1 MANLGSL
8 FYSLYLK
15 DMTDADISK
24 IKAKLEEK
32 LNIKIGVDVSEKAV
46 DEVLNKLREKGK
58 EITKNSVVQQA
69 ADRAEQTSRDIIL
82 KQLEREGR
90 MWSDIQAKKE
100 KAMQP
105 VNQALSYSRIQSAI
119 SLPYESASYQNA
131 QNQLRAYYQEQERM
145 AKSAHADDNRR
156 INDLV
161 RITSAIQRAD
171 NAMQRLSLNS
181 KIGGI
186 AGPKTEQGIEQL
198 RQYIHML
205 ERAKSS
211 SAGMTNALNSIRSG
225 NLTAVI
231 NQANRLATEQGKL
244 NAEKNR
250 ALALETRHKA
260 ALDKTNASLKS
271 QYGIVRSLQ
280 GQITN
285 MYSIYTLERFATQLI
300 EIGGEF
306 QKQHIALQSILGDGA
321 KADAMFS
328 KIKNLAIESP
338 FTFQQLA
345 GYTKQLAAFQI
356 PYEELYDT
364 TKRLADVSAGLGV
377 DMGRIILAYGQVR
390 SAAFLRG
397 QEVRQF
403 TEAGIPLLDEL
414 AKKFSQLEN
423 RVVSVGEVFDKI
435 SNREVPFEMVKEVFT
450 DLTNEGG
457 KFYNMQAKLSDSLS
471 GKLAKLK
478 DAYQIMLADIAQAN
492 NSLLGGS
499 VDMVRGLIS
508 NWNGLMNTISYL
520 IAAYGT
526 YRAVMTIANIT
537 RAKEIAQ
544 TISLTGAVNANT
556 IAQYANGMAMTKSNT
571 GAIRLLMSL
580 QKLKVAFQ
588 SLGSVGWAGII
599 LSVIAA
605 FGTAL
610 YTAYQ
615 NANRLKKKLEDI
627 ASEGVVSVQNEIDG
641 YSILVEKLKDA
652 VKGSQEYKDIID
664 KIQSRYGAYLGNI
677 KAEADAYEYLHSK
690 INEVAT
696 ALRAKAMESARER
709 SMASIEENYSE
720 DIQDAMKDIVYSFKK
735 DMNLSDAQAKEIAS
749 VLRTRLQEA
758 IRDGLS
764 PDKINYNTTK
774 KQIENIAKEIGI
786 VLQPIS
792 DRKKT
797 EISKGNYYYSGG
809 ISNSVSNIKELVS
822 LFTKYQYSIKE
833 VDDNLKLAFKS
844 TTAYGIQIE
853 KLEKAYNAEM
863 ESIPIEAISR
873 RKTAYL
879 QLLEAKK
886 SIYKDFGQKDEAMAM
901 DVEIANVARLEKE
914 WKSLSKEKFSAYSYI
929 SAKNDESEIDYV
941 ERLQKEL
948 ASLEDIST
956 KIGTMSPEAVSKA
969 KEKSKLIRE
978 YLSLYGISA
987 KGDKAEEKEADKR
1000 KKVLEKL
1007 FESLL
1012 SLRMENQKDEISLMK
1027 DGTEKEL
1034 RQIDSDYEKQKNAI
1048 TKKSKELA
1056 RANKE
1061 AGISEVGISGLT
1073 DEQQK
1078 EIDKALELNES
1089 NRLKRRKEAY
1099 LSEANAM
1106 RDYLKEYGSIEQK
1119 KLAITELYEDKIAKA
1134 RTKGERL
1141 SLEEEK
1147 RKTLL
1152 KLSFENIS
1160 MGIDWKSL
1168 FSGVDSLSKEMIKPI
1183 MEQLISYTQT
1193 DDYKTSDS
1201 QTQRDIAELIQELR
1215 SYLGTD
1221 KSMTW
1226 QSLEIA
1232 MKKFTASVDA
1242 YNRAVE
1248 NEKEVVL
1255 KRNQAKLKLDKGEI
1269 TQKEYDDI
1277 VKEAERLGK
1286 ATVEAKKSMNG
1297 FASVVNNTSEQVKNF
1312 VSGLSAAL
1320 NNATSWKGVGGFG
1333 DLQQSIGN
1341 IDKLKGSIDSVLPS
1355 MVDGMGKSISESLS
1369 STIGSGL
1376 SSMGKGLGGI
1386 LSSGLGQVIGFV
1398 AQIPKLILEVVAA
1411 IKNFVTG
1418 IINSISEILEL
1429 RWIDDLINSVL
1440 EAIGNLIDTIFDLP
1454 ENIYKV
1460 LESIIVKGIGGLL
1473 NTVIGR
1479 LGNIFSFGA
1488 LSSKGPAEWFMNSN
1502 AEEVA
1507 EATERLTDSNER
1519 LKSAVDNL
1527 KDEMSKSGGWKAID
1541 SAKQAKE
1548 DQEKINKQT
1557 LEILKTQMGYHG
1569 AHHSNAYYWALGLED
1584 YASINKT
1591 LADYA
1596 KKNGKKASTV
1606 SNLTDIYG
1614 LTPEEMDYIRTYNI
1628 EMWEKMLDQGKYDKG
1643 EYWENY
1649 ADLAGELEEITESLK
1664 ETLTQTS
1671 FDSLRSSFIDALMD
1685 MDKSAEDFA
1694 NDFSKYMMRAILNA
1708 RISDLLDKDMQ
1719 DFYNKWAEYAESDN
1733 ELTSAEQES
1742 LSNMWQE
1749 LTRKGLELRD
1759 QIAGFTGYKG
1769 DGESTSGM
1777 SKVIKEVTED
1787 TVNIVASYLNGI
1799 RQDVSVKR
1807 MLQEKFF
1814 NEEFPKMNAIAQAQ
1828 LQQLNAI
1835 AESTRRTAES
1845 NDAIL
1850 KEVSDLRNDVHSAK
1864 QSKDRGFY
1872 FH

>member
-15 DMTDADISK
+15 DMTDDDIPK
-24 IKAKLEEK
+24 IKAKLEKE

-58 EITKNSVVQQA
+58 EITKNRVVQQET
-69 ADRAEQTSRDIIL
+69 DKAEQTSRDIIL

-90 MWSDIQAKKE
+90 MWADIQAKKE

-131 QNQLRAYYQEQERM
+131 QNQLRAYYQEQERL
-145 AKSAHADDNRR
+145 AKSAQRVSEQAQKAQQTADNRR
-156 INDLV
+156 INDLI

-171 NAMQRLSLNS
+171 NAMQRLSLHS

-198 RQYIHML
+198 RQYISML

-225 NLTAVI
+225 SLTATI
-231 NQANRLATEQGKL
+231 NQANRLATEQGRL

-260 ALDKTNASLKS
+260 ALDRTNASMRTQDGLVS
-271 QYGIVRSLQ
+271 SLRNQ
-280 GQITN
+280 MAN
-285 MYSIYTLERFATQLI
+285 VYSIYTLERFATQLI

-492 NSLLGGS
+492 NDLLGGG
-499 VDMVRGLIS
+499 VDMVRVLIS
-508 NWNGLMNTISYL
+508 NWNGLMNTISSL

-526 YRAVMTIANIT
+526 YRVVMTVANIT

-556 IAQYANGMAMTKSNT
+556 IAQYANGMAMTKANV
-571 GAIRLLMSL
+571 GAIRLLTSL

-588 SLGSVGWAGII
+588 SLGSAGWVGII
-599 LSVIAA
+599 LSAIAA
-605 FGTAL
+605 FATAL
-610 YTAYQ
+610 YTTYQ
-615 NANRLKKKLEDI
+615 NANRLKNELDDI
-627 ASEGVVSVQNEIDG
+627 ANKSVVSAQNEIDG
-641 YSILVEKLKDA
+641 YSILVEKLDN
-652 VKGSQEYKDIID
+652 VVEGSQEYNDIID

-677 KAEADAYEYLHSK
+677 KAEANAYAYLKGK
-690 INEVAT
+690 INEVTA
-696 ALRAKAMESARER
+696 ALRAKAMESAREQGISKITEKYSDDR
-709 SMASIEENYSE
+709 VNVYKDAVEALQRNFGISKEFASQIAAI
-720 DIQDAMKDIVYSFKK
+720 IQ
-735 DMNLSDAQAKEIAS
+735 SD
-749 VLRTRLQEA
+749 
-758 IRDGLS
+758 
-764 PDKINYNTTK
+764 
-774 KQIENIAKEIGI
+774 
-786 VLQPIS
+786 
-792 DRKKT
+792 
-797 EISKGNYYYSGG
+797 ISKGMDAGLSQGYDKAVAYIKGKASELGMELNAPKSEGASESIDYFREL
-809 ISNSVSNIKELVS
+809 SVITARENMELSEFDNI
-822 LFTKYQYSIKE
+822 
-833 VDDNLKLAFKS
+833 LKDVMGT

-853 KLEKAYNAEM
+853 KLEKAYEK
-863 ESIPIEAISR
+863 ETKSV
-873 RKTAYL
+873 TDVV
-879 QLLEAKK
+879 AKK
-886 SIYKDFGQKDEAMAM
+886 NAYIELLNAKKAVYKDFGQEDEARAI
-901 DVEIANVARLEKE
+901 DVEIANVTRLEDE
-914 WKSLSKEKFSAYSYI
+914 WRSLSKEKFSAYSYF
-929 SAKNDESEIDYV
+929 SAKEDESEIDYV

-969 KEKSKLIRE
+969 KEKAKLIRE

-987 KGDKAEEKEADKR
+987 KGDKAEEKEADKQE
-1000 KKVLEKL
+1000 KALER
-1007 FESLL
+1007 LL
-1012 SLRMENQKDEISLMK
+1012 ERLLQLRLENQKNEIDLME
-1027 DGTEKEL
+1027 DGTEKKL
-1034 RQIDSDYEKQKNAI
+1034 RQIDADYERQKQEI
-1048 TKKSKELA
+1048 EKKARELVKE
-1056 RANKE
+1056 NKK
-1061 AGISEVGISGLT
+1061 AHISGVDSSGLT

-1078 EIDKALELNES
+1078 ELNKAIQLNFDKRIKLG
-1089 NRLKRRKEAY
+1089 KEVYKA
-1099 LSEANAM
+1099 EADAM
-1106 RDYLKEYGSIEQK
+1106 RNYLKEYGTFQQQK
-1119 KLAITELYEDKIAKA
+1119 FAIAEEYAEKIRKA
-1134 RTKGERL
+1134 QSEGERL
-1141 SLEEEK
+1141 TLEKQKNAALQQVEVK
-1147 RKTLL
+1147 A
-1152 KLSFENIS
+1152 
-1160 MGIDWKSL
+1160 
-1168 FSGVDSLSKEMIKPI
+1168 IK
-1183 MEQLISYTQT
+1183 Q
-1193 DDYKTSDS
+1193 
-1201 QTQRDIAELIQELR
+1201 
-1215 SYLGTD
+1215 
-1221 KSMTW
+1221 
-1226 QSLEIA
+1226 
-1232 MKKFTASVDA
+1232 SVDWGS
-1242 YNRAVE
+1242 VF
-1248 NEKEVVL
+1248 
-1255 KRNQAKLKLDKGEI
+1255 GE
-1269 TQKEYDDI
+1269 
-1277 VKEAERLGK
+1277 
-1286 ATVEAKKSMNG
+1286 
-1297 FASVVNNTSEQVKNF
+1297 
-1312 VSGLSAAL
+1312 
-1320 NNATSWKGVGGFG
+1320 FG
-1333 DLQQSIGN
+1333 AIFKDQLQPT
-1341 IDKLKGSIDSVLPS
+1341 IDKLKSIAESDEFKSSSLQDQQVLYELISKLEQSNAAWNSDIFQKVSDDMMAYQTAIQNHLKSQERERLATEALARAKRNLVVAEQNGNEADALNAQLKVAEAQFALNAAAQDVQGFGVQVQKTTSDLQASSTLAVNMFQNLESGLKGLTSGSLQGIGQGLMQLDKLFNKGSITKDIGNALASGFQSLLGKDSKASKAIAEALGSAGLTGEIISAVL
-1355 MVDGMGKSISESLS
+1355 
-1369 STIGSGL
+1369 
-1376 SSMGKGLGGI
+1376 GI
-1386 LSSGLGQVIGFV
+1386 LDIIAKDGVSGIITGLQDTILGAVE
-1398 AQIPKLILEVVAA
+1398 KILDDVLSGDIIVNP
-1411 IKNFVTG
+1411 IKNALNHVGNIVNTLTFG
-1418 IINSISEILEL
+1418 GFNSI
-1429 RWIDDLINSVL
+1429 
-1440 EAIGNLIDTIFDLP
+1440 
-1454 ENIYKV
+1454 
-1460 LESIIVKGIGGLL
+1460 
-1473 NTVIGR
+1473 
-1479 LGNIFSFGA
+1479 FG
-1488 LSSKGPAEWFMNSN
+1488 SN
-1502 AEEVA
+1502 AKEVA
-1507 EATERLTDSNER
+1507 ETTNRLTESNER
-1519 LKSAVDNL
+1519 LKGAVDNL

-1548 DQEKINKQT
+1548 DQEKINRQT
-1557 LEILKTQMGYHG
+1557 LDILKAQMGYYG
-1569 AHHSNAYYWALGLED
+1569 AHHSNAYYWGLGSGD
-1584 YASINKT
+1584 YASLNKT

-1596 KKNGKKASTV
+1596 KKTGKTASTV

-1685 MDKSAEDFA
+1685 MNKSAEDFA

-1733 ELTSAEQES
+1733 ELTAAEQEE
-1742 LSNMWQE
+1742 LSKRWQE
-1749 LTRKGLELRD
+1749 LTQKGLELRD
-1759 QIAGFTGYKG
+1759 QIAGFTGYEG

-1777 SKVIKEVTED
+1777 SKGIKGVTED
-1787 TVNIVASYLNGI
+1787 TANKVGSYLNSI

-1814 NEEFPKMNAIAQAQ
+1814 NDDFPKMSVIAQAQ

-1835 AESTRRTAES
+1835 ARNTERNAQFAE
-1845 NDAIL
+1845 
-1850 KEVSDLRNDVHSAK
+1850 EMRDLFNTVVDKAGRFV
-1864 QSKDRGFY
+1864 RIR
-1872 FH
+1872 

>member
-15 DMTDADISK
+15 DMTDDDIPK
-24 IKAKLEEK
+24 IKAKLEK
-32 LNIKIGVDVSEKAV
+32 QLNIKIGVDVSEKAV

-58 EITKNSVVQQA
+58 EITKNRVVQQET
-69 ADRAEQTSRDIIL
+69 DKAEQTSRDIIL

-90 MWSDIQAKKE
+90 MWADIQAKKE

-131 QNQLRAYYQEQERM
+131 QNQLRAYYQEQERL
-145 AKSAHADDNRR
+145 AKSAQRVSEQAQKAQQTADNRR
-156 INDLV
+156 INDLI

-171 NAMQRLSLNS
+171 NAMQRLSLHS

-198 RQYIHML
+198 RQYISML

-225 NLTAVI
+225 SLTATI
-231 NQANRLATEQGKL
+231 NQANRLATEQGRL

-260 ALDKTNASLKS
+260 ALDRTNASMRTQDGLVS
-271 QYGIVRSLQ
+271 SLRNQ
-280 GQITN
+280 MAN
-285 MYSIYTLERFATQLI
+285 VYSIYTLERFATQLI

-435 SNREVPFEMVKEVFT
+435 SNREVPFAMVKEVFT

-492 NSLLGGS
+492 NDLLGGG
-499 VDMVRGLIS
+499 VDMVRVLIS
-508 NWNGLMNTISYL
+508 NWNGLMNTISSL

-526 YRAVMTIANIT
+526 YRVVMTVANIT

-556 IAQYANGMAMTKSNT
+556 IAQYANGMAMTKANV
-571 GAIRLLMSL
+571 GAIRLLTSL

-588 SLGSVGWAGII
+588 SLGSAGWVGII
-599 LSVIAA
+599 LSALAA
-605 FGTAL
+605 FGTYL
-610 YTAYQ
+610 YNSYQ
-615 NANRLKKKLEDI
+615 EANRLKNELDDI
-627 ASEGVVSVQNEIDG
+627 ANKNIVSAQNEIDG
-641 YSILVEKLKDA
+641 YSILVEKLKGA
-652 VKGSQEYKDIID
+652 VKGSQEYNDIID

-677 KAEADAYEYLHSK
+677 KAEADAYTYLKGK
-690 INEVAT
+690 INEVT
-696 ALRAKAMESARER
+696 VALRAKAMESAREQGV
-709 SMASIEENYSE
+709 SKITEKYSE
-720 DIQDAMKDIVYSFKK
+720 NRVDIYKNAVSALQSNFGISKEFASQIAAIIQSDISRGMDAG
-735 DMNLSDAQAKEIAS
+735 LSQGYDKAVAYIKGKAAELGMELNEPKSGGASKSVDYFRELS
-749 VLRTRLQEA
+749 VLTAQENLE
-758 IRDGLS
+758 LS
-764 PDKINYNTTK
+764 EFD
-774 KQIENIAKEIGI
+774 NI
-786 VLQPIS
+786 
-792 DRKKT
+792 
-797 EISKGNYYYSGG
+797 
-809 ISNSVSNIKELVS
+809 
-822 LFTKYQYSIKE
+822 
-833 VDDNLKLAFKS
+833 LKDVMGT

-853 KLEKAYNAEM
+853 KLEKAYEK
-863 ESIPIEAISR
+863 ETKSV
-873 RKTAYL
+873 TDVV
-879 QLLEAKK
+879 AKK
-886 SIYKDFGQKDEAMAM
+886 NAYIELLNAKKAVYKDFGQEDEVRAI
-901 DVEIANVARLEKE
+901 DVEIANVTRLEDE
-914 WKSLSKEKFSAYSYI
+914 WRSLSKEKFSAYSYF
-929 SAKNDESEIDYV
+929 SAKEDESEIDYV

-969 KEKSKLIRE
+969 EEKAKLIRE

-1000 KKVLEKL
+1000 RNMLEKL

-1012 SLRMENQKDEISLMK
+1012 SIRMENQKDEIDLMEE
-1027 DGTEKEL
+1027 GTEKTL
-1034 RQIDSDYEKQKNAI
+1034 RQIDADYERQKQEIA
-1048 TKKSKELA
+1048 KKSKELA
-1056 RANKE
+1056 KANKE
-1061 AGISEVGISGLT
+1061 AGISGVGISGLT
-1073 DEQQK
+1073 NEQQK
-1078 EIDKALELNES
+1078 EVDKAIALNDDK
-1089 NRLKRRKEAY
+1089 RLKRRKEAY

-1119 KLAITELYEDKIAKA
+1119 KLAITEYYEDKIAKA
-1134 RTKGERL
+1134 KTKGEKL

-1147 RKTLL
+1147 RKNLL

-1226 QSLEIA
+1226 ESLEIA

-1248 NEKEVVL
+1248 NEKEAVS
-1255 KRNQAKLKLDKGEI
+1255 KRNQAKLQLNKGEI
-1269 TQKEYDDI
+1269 TQEEYDYI
-1277 VKEAERLGK
+1277 AKEADNLGK
-1286 ATVEAKKSMNG
+1286 ATVEARKSMNG
-1297 FASVVNNTSEQVKNF
+1297 FASVVNDTSEQVKNF

-1320 NNATSWKGVGGFG
+1320 NNATSWKGIGGFEN
-1333 DLQQSIGN
+1333 LQQSIGN
-1341 IDKLKGSIDSVLPS
+1341 IDTLKGAIDSVLPS
-1355 MVDGMGKSISESLS
+1355 MTEGMGKTISESLS
-1369 STIGSGL
+1369 STIGSGM

-1429 RWIDDLINSVL
+1429 RWIDDLINSIL

-1507 EATERLTDSNER
+1507 ETTDRLTKSNER
-1519 LKSAVDNL
+1519 LTSAVDNL

-1557 LEILKTQMGYHG
+1557 LDILKAQMGYHG
-1569 AHHSNAYYWALGLED
+1569 AHHSNAYYWGLGSED
-1584 YASINKT
+1584 YASLNKT

-1596 KKNGKKASTV
+1596 KKAGKTASTV

-1685 MDKSAEDFA
+1685 MNKSAEDFA

-1733 ELTSAEQES
+1733 ELTAAEQEE
-1742 LSNMWQE
+1742 LSKRWQE
-1749 LTRKGLELRD
+1749 LTQKGLELRD
-1759 QIAGFTGYKG
+1759 QIAGFTGYEG

-1777 SKVIKEVTED
+1777 SKGIKGVTED
-1787 TVNIVASYLNGI
+1787 TANKVGSYLNSI

-1814 NEEFPKMNAIAQAQ
+1814 NEEFPKMSVLAQAQ

-1835 AESTRRTAES
+1835 ARNTERNAQFAE
-1845 NDAIL
+1845 
-1850 KEVSDLRNDVHSAK
+1850 EMRDLFNTVVDKAGRFV
-1864 QSKDRGFY
+1864 RIR
-1872 FH
+1872 

>member
-15 DMTDADISK
+15 DMTDDDIPK
-24 IKAKLEEK
+24 IKAKLEKE

-58 EITKNSVVQQA
+58 EITKNRVVQQET
-69 ADRAEQTSRDIIL
+69 DKAEQTSRDIIL

-90 MWSDIQAKKE
+90 MWADIQAKKE

-131 QNQLRAYYQEQERM
+131 QNQLRAYYQEQERL
-145 AKSAHADDNRR
+145 AKSAQRVSEQAQKAQQTADNRR
-156 INDLV
+156 INDLI

-171 NAMQRLSLNS
+171 NAMQRLALNS
-181 KIGGI
+181 KTGGI

-198 RQYIHML
+198 RQYISML

-225 NLTAVI
+225 SLTASI
-231 NQANRLATEQGKL
+231 NQANRLATEQGRL

-260 ALDKTNASLKS
+260 ALDRTNASMRTQDGLVS
-271 QYGIVRSLQ
+271 SLRNQ
-280 GQITN
+280 MAN
-285 MYSIYTLERFATQLI
+285 VYSIYTLERFAKQLI

-435 SNREVPFEMVKEVFT
+435 SNREVPFAMVKEVFT

-471 GKLAKLK
+471 GKIAKLK

-492 NSLLGGS
+492 NDLLGGGI
-499 VDMVRGLIS
+499 DMVRVLIS
-508 NWNGLMNTISYL
+508 NWNGLMNTISSL

-526 YRAVMTIANIT
+526 YRVVMTVANIT

-556 IAQYANGMAMTKSNT
+556 IAQYANGMAMTKANV
-571 GAIRLLMSL
+571 GAIRLLTSL

-588 SLGSVGWAGII
+588 SLGSVGWVGII
-599 LSVIAA
+599 LSAIAA
-605 FGTAL
+605 FAMAL
-610 YTAYQ
+610 YNTYQ
-615 NANRLKKKLEDI
+615 NANRLKNELDDI
-627 ASEGVVSVQNEIDG
+627 ANKNIVSAQNEIDG
-641 YSILVEKLKDA
+641 YSILVEKLKGA
-652 VKGSQEYKDIID
+652 VKGSQEYNDIID

-677 KAEADAYEYLHSK
+677 KAEADAYTYLKGK
-690 INEVAT
+690 INEVT
-696 ALRAKAMESARER
+696 VALRAKAMESAREK
-709 SMASIEENYSE
+709 SMTSIEENYSE
-720 DIQDAMKDIVYSFKK
+720 DIQDAMKDIVSSLKK
-735 DMNLSDAQAKEIAS
+735 DMNLSDTQAKEIAS

-758 IRDGLS
+758 IKDGLS

-809 ISNSVSNIKELVS
+809 ISNSVSNIKDLVS

-853 KLEKAYNAEM
+853 KLEKAYEK
-863 ESIPIEAISR
+863 ETKSVTDAI
-873 RKTAYL
+873 
-879 QLLEAKK
+879 AKK
-886 SIYKDFGQKDEAMAM
+886 NAYIELLNAKKAVYKDFGQEDEARAI
-901 DVEIANVARLEKE
+901 DVEIANVTRLEDE
-914 WKSLSKEKFSAYSYI
+914 WRSLSKEKFSAYSYF
-929 SAKNDESEIDYV
+929 SAKEDESEIDYV

-969 KEKSKLIRE
+969 KEKAKLIRE

-987 KGDKAEEKEADKR
+987 KGDKAEEKEADKQE
-1000 KKVLEKL
+1000 KALER
-1007 FESLL
+1007 LL
-1012 SLRMENQKDEISLMK
+1012 ERLLQLRLENQKNEIDLME
-1027 DGTEKEL
+1027 DGTEKKL
-1034 RQIDSDYEKQKNAI
+1034 RQIDADYERQKQEI
-1048 TKKSKELA
+1048 EKKARELVKE
-1056 RANKE
+1056 NKK
-1061 AGISEVGISGLT
+1061 AHISGVDSSGLT

-1078 EIDKALELNES
+1078 ELNKAIQLNFDKRIKLG
-1089 NRLKRRKEAY
+1089 KEVYKA
-1099 LSEANAM
+1099 EADAM
-1106 RDYLKEYGSIEQK
+1106 RNYLKEYGTFQQQK
-1119 KLAITELYEDKIAKA
+1119 FAIAEEYAEKIRKA
-1134 RTKGERL
+1134 QSEGERL
-1141 SLEEEK
+1141 TLEKQKNAALQQVEVK
-1147 RKTLL
+1147 A
-1152 KLSFENIS
+1152 
-1160 MGIDWKSL
+1160 
-1168 FSGVDSLSKEMIKPI
+1168 IK
-1183 MEQLISYTQT
+1183 Q
-1193 DDYKTSDS
+1193 
-1201 QTQRDIAELIQELR
+1201 
-1215 SYLGTD
+1215 
-1221 KSMTW
+1221 
-1226 QSLEIA
+1226 
-1232 MKKFTASVDA
+1232 SVDWGS
-1242 YNRAVE
+1242 VF
-1248 NEKEVVL
+1248 
-1255 KRNQAKLKLDKGEI
+1255 GE
-1269 TQKEYDDI
+1269 
-1277 VKEAERLGK
+1277 
-1286 ATVEAKKSMNG
+1286 
-1297 FASVVNNTSEQVKNF
+1297 
-1312 VSGLSAAL
+1312 
-1320 NNATSWKGVGGFG
+1320 FG
-1333 DLQQSIGN
+1333 AIFKDQLQPT
-1341 IDKLKGSIDSVLPS
+1341 IDKLKSIAESDEFKSSSLQDQQVLYELISKLEQSNAAWNSDIFQKVSDDMMAYQTAIQNHLKSQERERLATEALARAKRNLVVAEQNGNEADALNAQLKVAEAQFALNAAAQDVQGFGVQVQKTTSDLQASSTLAVNMFQNLESGLKGLTSGSLQGIGQGLMQLDKLFNKGSITKDIGNALASGFQSLLGKDSKASKAIAEALGSAGLTGEIISAVL
-1355 MVDGMGKSISESLS
+1355 
-1369 STIGSGL
+1369 
-1376 SSMGKGLGGI
+1376 GI
-1386 LSSGLGQVIGFV
+1386 LDIIAKDGVSGIITGLQDTILGAVE
-1398 AQIPKLILEVVAA
+1398 KILDDVLSGDIIVNP
-1411 IKNFVTG
+1411 IKNALNHVGNIVNTLTFG
-1418 IINSISEILEL
+1418 GFNSI
-1429 RWIDDLINSVL
+1429 
-1440 EAIGNLIDTIFDLP
+1440 
-1454 ENIYKV
+1454 
-1460 LESIIVKGIGGLL
+1460 
-1473 NTVIGR
+1473 
-1479 LGNIFSFGA
+1479 FG
-1488 LSSKGPAEWFMNSN
+1488 SN
-1502 AEEVA
+1502 AKEVA
-1507 EATERLTDSNER
+1507 ETTNRLTESNER
-1519 LKSAVDNL
+1519 LKGAVDNL

-1548 DQEKINKQT
+1548 DQEKINRQT
-1557 LEILKTQMGYHG
+1557 LDILKAQMGYHG
-1569 AHHSNAYYWALGLED
+1569 AHHSNAYYWGLGSED
-1584 YASINKT
+1584 YASLNKT

-1596 KKNGKKASTV
+1596 KKTGKTASTV

-1685 MDKSAEDFA
+1685 MNKSAEDFA

-1733 ELTSAEQES
+1733 ELTAAEQEE
-1742 LSNMWQE
+1742 LSNRWQE
-1749 LTRKGLELRD
+1749 LTQKGLELRD
-1759 QIAGFTGYKG
+1759 QIAGFTGYEG

-1777 SKVIKEVTED
+1777 SKEIKGVTED
-1787 TVNIVASYLNGI
+1787 TANQLGSYLNSI

-1814 NEEFPKMNAIAQAQ
+1814 NDDFPKMSVIAQAQ

-1835 AESTRRTAES
+1835 ARNTERNAQSTEE
-1845 NDAIL
+1845 IL
-1850 KEVSDLRNDVHSAK
+1850 DLFNMVVDKGGRNVRMH
-1864 QSKDRGFY
+1864 
-1872 FH
+1872 

>member
-15 DMTDADISK
+15 DMTDDDIPK
-24 IKAKLEEK
+24 IKAKLEKE

-58 EITKNSVVQQA
+58 EITKNRVVQQET
-69 ADRAEQTSRDIIL
+69 DKAEQTSRDIIL

-90 MWSDIQAKKE
+90 MWADIQAKKE

-131 QNQLRAYYQEQERM
+131 QNQLRAYYQEQERL
-145 AKSAHADDNRR
+145 AKSAQRVSEQAQKAQQAADNRR
-156 INDLV
+156 INDLI

-171 NAMQRLSLNS
+171 NAMQRLSLHS

-198 RQYIHML
+198 RQYISML

-225 NLTAVI
+225 SLTAAI
-231 NQANRLATEQGKL
+231 NQANRLATEQGRL

-260 ALDKTNASLKS
+260 ALDRTNASMRTQDGLVS
-271 QYGIVRSLQ
+271 SLRNQ
-280 GQITN
+280 MAN
-285 MYSIYTLERFATQLI
+285 VYSIYTLERFATQLI

-321 KADAMFS
+321 KADAMLS
-328 KIKNLAIESP
+328 KIKNLAIESQ

-435 SNREVPFEMVKEVFT
+435 SNREVPFEMVKEIFT

-492 NSLLGGS
+492 NDLLGGG
-499 VDMVRGLIS
+499 VDMVRVLIS
-508 NWNGLMNTISYL
+508 NWNGLMNTISSL

-526 YRAVMTIANIT
+526 YRVVMTVANIT

-556 IAQYANGMAMTKSNT
+556 IAQYANGMAMTKANV
-571 GAIRLLMSL
+571 GAIRLLTSL

-588 SLGSVGWAGII
+588 SLGSAGWAGII

-615 NANRLKKKLEDI
+615 NANRLKKELEDI
-627 ASEGVVSVQNEIDG
+627 ASEGVVSAQNEIDG
-641 YSILVEKLKDA
+641 YSILVEKLKNA

-677 KAEADAYEYLHSK
+677 KAEADAYEYLHGK
-690 INEVAT
+690 INEVTT

-863 ESIPIEAISR
+863 ESIPLEAISR

-886 SIYKDFGQKDEAMAM
+886 SVYRDFGQEDEARAI
-901 DVEIANVARLEKE
+901 DVEMANVTRLEDE
-914 WKSLSKEKFSAYSYI
+914 WRSLSKEKFSAYSYF
-929 SAKNDESEIDYV
+929 SAKEDESEIDYV

-948 ASLEDIST
+948 SSLEDISA

-969 KEKSKLIRE
+969 EEKAKLIRE

-987 KGDKAEEKEADKR
+987 KGDKTEKKEADKQE
-1000 KKVLEKL
+1000 KALER
-1007 FESLL
+1007 LL
-1012 SLRMENQKDEISLMK
+1012 ERLLQLRLENQKNEIDLME
-1027 DGTEKEL
+1027 DGTEKKL
-1034 RQIDSDYEKQKNAI
+1034 RQIDADYERQKQEI
-1048 TKKSKELA
+1048 EKKTRELA
-1056 RANKE
+1056 KENKK
-1061 AGISEVGISGLT
+1061 AHISGVDSSGLT

-1078 EIDKALELNES
+1078 ELNKAIQLNSDKRIKLV
-1089 NRLKRRKEAY
+1089 KEVYKA
-1099 LSEANAM
+1099 EADAM
-1106 RDYLKEYGSIEQK
+1106 RNYLKEYGTFQQQKFAIAEEYAEKIRKAQSEGERLTLEKQKNTALQQVEIKAIKQSIDWGSVFGEFGAIFKDQLQPTINKLKSIAESDEFKSSSLQDQQALYELITKLEQSNTVWNSDIFQK
-1119 KLAITELYEDKIAKA
+1119 VSDDMMAYQTAIQNHLKAQERERLATEALAKAKRNLASAEQSGNGVEALKAQSEVAKAQFALNVATQDVQDFGAQVQETTSDLQASSTLAVNMFQNLESGLNGLTSGSLQGIGKGLMQLDKLFNKGGITKDVGNALASGFQSLLGKDSKASKAITEALGSAGMAGEIISAILGVLDVIAK
-1134 RTKGERL
+1134 
-1141 SLEEEK
+1141 
-1147 RKTLL
+1147 
-1152 KLSFENIS
+1152 
-1160 MGIDWKSL
+1160 D
-1168 FSGVDSLSKEMIKPI
+1168 
-1183 MEQLISYTQT
+1183 
-1193 DDYKTSDS
+1193 
-1201 QTQRDIAELIQELR
+1201 
-1215 SYLGTD
+1215 
-1221 KSMTW
+1221 
-1226 QSLEIA
+1226 
-1232 MKKFTASVDA
+1232 
-1242 YNRAVE
+1242 
-1248 NEKEVVL
+1248 
-1255 KRNQAKLKLDKGEI
+1255 
-1269 TQKEYDDI
+1269 
-1277 VKEAERLGK
+1277 
-1286 ATVEAKKSMNG
+1286 
-1297 FASVVNNTSEQVKNF
+1297 
-1312 VSGLSAAL
+1312 GLS
-1320 NNATSWKGVGGFG
+1320 
-1333 DLQQSIGN
+1333 
-1341 IDKLKGSIDSVLPS
+1341 
-1355 MVDGMGKSISESLS
+1355 
-1369 STIGSGL
+1369 
-1376 SSMGKGLGGI
+1376 
-1386 LSSGLGQVIGFV
+1386 
-1398 AQIPKLILEVVAA
+1398 
-1411 IKNFVTG
+1411 G
-1418 IINSISEILEL
+1418 IITSLQDTILGAVGKML
-1429 RWIDDLINSVL
+1429 DDLLS
-1440 EAIGNLIDTIFDLP
+1440 GD
-1454 ENIYKV
+1454 
-1460 LESIIVKGIGGLL
+1460 IIVKPIKNALSH
-1473 NTVIGR
+1473 V
-1479 LGNIFSFGA
+1479 GNIVNTLTFGGFNA
-1488 LSSKGPAEWFMNSN
+1488 LFGSN
-1502 AEEVA
+1502 AKEVA
-1507 EATERLTDSNER
+1507 ETTNRLTESNEK

-1557 LEILKTQMGYHG
+1557 LDILKAQMGYHG
-1569 AHHSNAYYWALGLED
+1569 AHHSNAYYWGLGSED
-1584 YASINKT
+1584 YASLNKT

-1596 KKNGKKASTV
+1596 KKAGKTASTV

-1685 MDKSAEDFA
+1685 MNKSAEDFA

-1733 ELTSAEQES
+1733 ELTAAEQEE
-1742 LSNMWQE
+1742 LSKRWQE
-1749 LTRKGLELRD
+1749 LTQKGLELRD
-1759 QIAGFTGYKG
+1759 QIAGFTGYEG

-1777 SKVIKEVTED
+1777 SKGIKGVTED
-1787 TVNIVASYLNGI
+1787 TANQVGSYLNSI

-1814 NEEFPKMNAIAQAQ
+1814 NEDFPKMSVIAQAQ

-1835 AESTRRTAES
+1835 ARNTERNAQFAE
-1845 NDAIL
+1845 
-1850 KEVSDLRNDVHSAK
+1850 EMRDLFNTVVDKAGRFV
-1864 QSKDRGFY
+1864 RIR
-1872 FH
+1872 